1 MIPLGTRVMGGDH
14 SAALELVL
22 QRAMRST
29 DKLSDCTRVKLFT
42 GGGFFAQV
50 MQMLPPGF
58 IDGQHCA
65 PMFAPEQFGA
75 QAHTYG
81 NEGFQ
86 IRVCCTGN
94 MGLQLAIDVL
104 EQLQWERP
112 RFDHRFT
119 IEHFGLSNP
128 EQVQKLAALGAI
140 VSANI

>member
-1 MIPLGTRVMGGDH
+1 MGGDH

-29 DKLSDCTRVKLFT
+29 DKLSGCTRVKLFT
-42 GGGFFAQV
+42 GGGFFAQA